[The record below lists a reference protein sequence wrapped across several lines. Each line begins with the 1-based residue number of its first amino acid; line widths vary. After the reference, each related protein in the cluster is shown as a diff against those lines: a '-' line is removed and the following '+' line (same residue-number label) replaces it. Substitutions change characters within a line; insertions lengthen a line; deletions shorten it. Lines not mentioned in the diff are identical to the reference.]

1 MLVHVGMLVGWRDG
15 DKALDNWR
23 GPVTHSVCMYRTVV
37 DFRFADGH
45 SRQVAREMGSRVE
58 GRRTRRG
65 RTVVAGTA
73 ALFSLR
79 CTLGTLSTGGD
90 MI

>member
-1 MLVHVGMLVGWRDG
+1 MPE
-15 DKALDNWR
+15 
-23 GPVTHSVCMYRTVV
+23 PVRLAIVNDY
-37 DFRFADGH
+37 
-45 SRQVAREMGSRVE
+45 EI
-58 GRRTRRG
+58 
-65 RTVVAGTA
+65 VVAGTA